1 MEDKQDNYNLR
12 IKLDDINKEI
22 KKLSNDILE
31 LTILNKFLH
40 EERINNTAKLE
51 RIDNDITT
59 ARGALSLIKWVVSVF
74 GVSVL
79 GLGAYIVSS
88 GLESQQKLVN
98 QTEKVTIL
106 ESRVDRNIN
115 DINRVN
121 KEIDKLEGNK
131 NVQ

>member
-40 EERINNTAKLE
+40 EERISNTAKIE

-98 QTEKVTIL
+98 QTERITIL
-106 ESRVDRNIN
+106 ESRIDRNIN
-115 DINRVN
+115 DIKRTNE
-121 KEIDKLEGNK
+121 EIDKLEGNR

>member
-79 GLGAYIVSS
+79 GLGAYIASS
-88 GLESQQKLVN
+88 SLESQQKLVN

>member
-1 MEDKQDNYNLR
+1 MEGKQDNYNLR

-22 KKLSNDILE
+22 KKVSNDILE
-31 LTILNKFLH
+31 LTIINKFLH
-40 EERINNTAKLE
+40 EERISNAAKID

-59 ARGALSLIKWVVSVF
+59 ARGALSLIKWVASVF

-88 GLESQQKLVN
+88 GLESQHKLVS
-98 QTEKVTIL
+98 QAERITIL

-115 DINRVN
+115 DINGIH
-121 KEIDKLEGNK
+121 KEISKLEGNK
-131 NVQ
+131 HVR

>member
-1 MEDKQDNYNLR
+1 MEDNQDNYNLR
-12 IKLDDINKEI
+12 VKLDGINKEI

-40 EERINNTAKLE
+40 EERISSTAKLE

-59 ARGALSLIKWVVSVF
+59 AKGALSLIKWAVSVF

-88 GLESQQKLVN
+88 GLESQQKLIN
-98 QTEKVTIL
+98 QTERITIL
-106 ESRVDRNIN
+106 ESRIDRNIN
-115 DINRVN
+115 DIKSTNE
-121 KEIDKLEGNK
+121 EIDKLEGNR

>member
-1 MEDKQDNYNLR
+1 MEGKQDNYNLR

-79 GLGAYIVSS
+79 GLGAYIVSGS
-88 GLESQQKLVN
+88 LESQQKLVN

>member
-40 EERINNTAKLE
+40 EERISNTAKIE

-88 GLESQQKLVN
+88 SLESQQKLVN
-98 QTEKVTIL
+98 QTERITIL
-106 ESRVDRNIN
+106 ESRIDRNIN
-115 DINRVN
+115 DIKRTNE
-121 KEIDKLEGNK
+121 EIDKLEGNR

>member
-106 ESRVDRNIN
+106 ESRIDRNIN

>member
-131 NVQ
+131 DVQ

>member
-98 QTEKVTIL
+98 QAEKVTIL

-131 NVQ
+131 DVQ

>member
-88 GLESQQKLVN
+88 SLESQQKLVN

>member
-79 GLGAYIVSS
+79 GLGAYIVSI

-131 NVQ
+131 DVQ

>member
-12 IKLDDINKEI
+12 VKLDGINKEI

-40 EERINNTAKLE
+40 EERISSTAKLE

-59 ARGALSLIKWVVSVF
+59 AKGALSLIKWAVSVF

-88 GLESQQKLVN
+88 GLESQQKLIN
-98 QTEKVTIL
+98 QTERITIL
-106 ESRVDRNIN
+106 ESRIDRNIN
-115 DINRVN
+115 DIKSTNE
-121 KEIDKLEGNK
+121 EIDKLEGNR

>member
-88 GLESQQKLVN
+88 SLESQQKLVN
-98 QTEKVTIL
+98 QTERITIL
-106 ESRVDRNIN
+106 ESRIDRNIN
-115 DINRVN
+115 DIKRTNE
-121 KEIDKLEGNK
+121 EIDKLEGNR

>member
-115 DINRVN
+115 DIKRTNE
-121 KEIDKLEGNK
+121 EIDKLEGNR

>member
-40 EERINNTAKLE
+40 EERISNTAKIE

-88 GLESQQKLVN
+88 SLESQQKLVN

-115 DINRVN
+115 DIKRTNE
-121 KEIDKLEGNK
+121 EIDKLEGNR

>member
-88 GLESQQKLVN
+88 SLESQQKLVN

-131 NVQ
+131 DVQ

>member
-40 EERINNTAKLE
+40 EERISNTAKIE

-59 ARGALSLIKWVVSVF
+59 ARGALSLIRWVVSVF

-79 GLGAYIVSS
+79 GLGAYIVSI

-98 QTEKVTIL
+98 QAEKVTIL
-106 ESRVDRNIN
+106 ESRIDRNIN

-131 NVQ
+131 DVQ